1 MSYYKE
7 IVTKAIIGKGKK
19 STNKEFI
26 ITPENKPD
34 TVLGCWITNHKFNGV
49 KKDNNLYIDGNFDIN
64 VWYSYDNNTKTGVVN
79 NNYTYS
85 DLMNISTNNINNLTS
100 KDEII
105 VNALNDPNVTD
116 VKIENDKIKFNIY
129 KEMGIE
135 VVGDT
140 KIKINAIDDYDD
152 YEEIVDNIVDDN
164 ILDTIDKE
172 VKEDYLEEKE
182 EPKE

>member
-1 MSYYKE
+1 
-7 IVTKAIIGKGKK
+7 
-19 STNKEFI
+19 
-26 ITPENKPD
+26 
-34 TVLGCWITNHKFNGV
+34 
-49 KKDNNLYIDGNFDIN
+49 
-64 VWYSYDNNTKTGVVN
+64 
-79 NNYTYS
+79 
-85 DLMNISTNNINNLTS
+85 MNISTNNINNLTS